1 MEVSFIALET
11 RERLFA
17 RERERQEFT
26 FDDTLSR
33 FRGNIYICLCL
44 CVCCIEWKEFRRTCP
59 IHAHAEILSE
69 HIPTETT
76 PWTIN
81 TLRPLIRNEA

>member
-33 FRGNIYICLCL
+33 FRGNIYICV
-44 CVCCIEWKEFRRTCP
+44 CVCVCIASSEKNSVEPAQSMHMQEFSLSISPLRRL
-59 IHAHAEILSE
+59 HEQL
-69 HIPTETT
+69 
-76 PWTIN
+76 
-81 TLRPLIRNEA
+81 TLYGR